1 MASSEPLNL
10 IASIV
15 DSTGNAVPVLRAIR
29 ATGSRVFSIVAD
41 ASMPMSLRGQDRSL
55 GLDGTQDTLR
65 RQDRP
70 GRTWRCAGRSHPRR
84 TVPLGAEQG
93 VVGSR

>member
-41 ASMPMSLRGQDRSL
+41 ASMPMSLP
-55 GLDGTQDTLR
+55 GTGTAHWDWTELR
-65 RQDRP
+65 H
-70 GRTWRCAGRSHPRR
+70 A
-84 TVPLGAEQG
+84 
-93 VVGSR
+93 